1 MNETVLNLVNAIRS
15 GNAVDTENAFAAA
28 MAEKLSVKID
38 DMRQSVASNM
48 FEQPEEVVEE
58 EVEFTQEEWD
68 ALSEEEQAEYELV
81 AEKVA
86 DHSKSEKTYFGTG
99 NYMQN
104 MVNKASKPA
113 NPHNPTVPKKANTG
127 SGSNHQEQ
135 EPHNLNVAMKNA
147 HKATPIKGT
156 AEHNKEV

>member
-1 MNETVLNLVNAIRS
+1 MNETVLALVDAINS
-15 GNAVDTENAFAAA
+15 GDAIETENAFATA

-38 DMRQSVASNM
+38 EYRQSVAASM
-48 FEQPEEVVEE
+48 FAQPEEVVEE
-58 EVEFTQEEWD
+58 EIISEEEYN
-68 ALSEEEQAEYELV
+68 ALSEEEKAEYELV

-104 MVNKASKPA
+104 MVNKPSKPA
-113 NPHNPTVPKKANTG
+113 DPHNPTVPKKANTG